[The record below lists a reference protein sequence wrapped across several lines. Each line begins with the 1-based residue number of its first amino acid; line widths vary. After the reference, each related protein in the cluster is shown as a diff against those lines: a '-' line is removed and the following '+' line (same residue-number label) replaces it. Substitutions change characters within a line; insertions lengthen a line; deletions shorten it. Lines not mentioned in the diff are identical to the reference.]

1 MLYFIHLAS
10 GMLLILLGVTIHHK
24 HKYHWIAG
32 YSTMTEE
39 ERKNFDVKGFARL
52 MRTVF
57 AISGTT
63 MIICSSLLVR
73 YHFINTSLLVSFV
86 SVLGAVL
93 FLSYR
98 SDAFDRRKVSS

>member
-24 HKYHWIAG
+24 RKYNWIAG
-32 YSTMTEE
+32 YNTMTDE

-57 AISGTT
+57 VISGAT
-63 MIICSSLLVR
+63 MMIFSTLLVR
-73 YHFINTSLLVSFV
+73 YHFINTSLLVSFIA
-86 SVLGAVL
+86 VLGATL
-93 FLSYR
+93 YLTYR
-98 SDAFDRRKVSS
+98 SDEFDRRKVSS